1 MSNLDRT
8 AFRAACRARRTA
20 AALYLYN
27 PRVTLVDVGW
37 RIEETRG
44 ETTDELAVRV
54 HVRSKPRGV
63 ALEALALRDSRLVIE
78 KERIPFPVVDI
89 VEGNYPLNW
98 FFGMPQPP
106 VRGRVFPQLGGGI
119 SVSTE
124 SLYNYGTLGG
134 IVLDRPTGAPMI
146 LSNWHVLAGSAYARR
161 GLRILQPGMGDG
173 GTWQNV
179 VARLERHAMDDG
191 IDAAVAT
198 LTGTRPW
205 RNDQFELGAVAG
217 AARPELGARV
227 RKSGRGSGRTAGV
240 VDGVDGEYSIRYGGF
255 PHRIRHVCRIVPA
268 PGEPEASRGG
278 DSGSWWLEE
287 ESRRATALHFAGS
300 DEPETALAIAMPE
313 VLAALD
319 VEVALGSG

>member
-1 MSNLDRT
+1 MKPIDPAAL
-8 AFRAACRARRTA
+8 RAACRARKLA

-27 PRVTLVDVGW
+27 PRVTLIDVGW
-37 RIEETRG
+37 RIKEG
-44 ETTDELAVRV
+44 VTTGELAVRV
-54 HVRSKPRGV
+54 HMHAKPRGAAFEAFAAARPDLIV
-63 ALEALALRDSRLVIE
+63 A

-89 VEGNYPLNW
+89 IPASYPLHW
-98 FFGMPQPP
+98 QFPWAQPAA
-106 VRGRVFPQLGGGI
+106 RARVFPQLSGGI
-119 SVSTE
+119 SISNEWV
-124 SLYNYGTLGG
+124 YNYGTLGG
-134 IVLDRPTGAPMI
+134 IVRDRRNGGAPMI
-146 LSNWHVLAGSAYARR
+146 LSNWHVLAGSAYARP
-161 GLRILQPGMGDG
+161 GLRILQPGAGDG

-205 RNDQFELGAVAG
+205 RNEQLDLGAVAG
-217 AARPELGARV
+217 TAQPVLRARV
-227 RKSGRGSGRTAGV
+227 RKSGRGSELTAGV
-240 VDGVDGEYSIRYGGF
+240 IDGVEGEYSIRYGGF

-287 ESRRATALHFAGS
+287 DSLRATALHFAGS